1 MTNYNLDELI
11 KHEHTTI
18 TIQKTLPEN
27 NDDANLRRFKEKS
40 ILVVGLTILV
50 TLFLS
55 SVCFVIQDH
64 SNALAMSAAL
74 SIASGFAGY
83 LLRGKS

>member
-18 TIQKTLPEN
+18 TIQKTLPEKSE
-27 NDDANLRRFKEKS
+27 DGNLRRFKEKS
-40 ILVVGLTILV
+40 ILIIGLIILV
-50 TLFLS
+50 ILFLVS
-55 SVCFVIQDH
+55 IFFVIQDH
-64 SNALAMSAAL
+64 SNSLAMSTAV

>member
-1 MTNYNLDELI
+1 MNYNLDELI

-18 TIQKTLPEN
+18 TIQKALPEKHE
-27 NDDANLRRFKEKS
+27 DGNLRRFKEKS
-40 ILVVGLTILV
+40 ILIIGLAILC
-50 TLFLS
+50 TLFLLS
-55 SVCFVIQDH
+55 IVFVIQDR
-64 SNALAMSAAL
+64 SNTLAMSTAV